1 MVLLL
6 YYMMLKI
13 NNLIQ
18 ESYSCNFKILEEK

>member
-1 MVLLL
+1 MVPLL

-18 ESYSCNFKILEEK
+18 EQISCNFKILEEK